1 MKRLNKRLGIVVC
14 VCDKKGDIVF
24 YDPAAWR
31 RAEYKRI
38 RAIEKK
44 EREDEKAYEESK
56 AQGFF
61 H

>member
-1 MKRLNKRLGIVVC
+1 MKANKRPGFIVC
-14 VCDKKGDIVF
+14 TCDRNGKIEL

-44 EREDEKAYEESK
+44 EREDEKAYEESE